1 MIQDMKQQISLI
13 QNQLHGL
20 QKDVFQLEST
30 LESNESYRLKKELE
44 ENLHQQQRRFEQIS
58 QDYQFYISQLQC

>member
-1 MIQDMKQQISLI
+1 MFYIESLNYQKGQLVQSIAKNKKMIQDMKQQISLI

-30 LESNESYRLKKELE
+30 LESNESYRLKK
-44 ENLHQQQRRFEQIS
+44 N
-58 QDYQFYISQLQC
+58 